1 MPSDIKEELI
11 HDLIRI
17 AGNLIEN
24 AFDALDG
31 VKGKRVFFSIGVMDG
46 EMVLEVS
53 DNGKGIPE
61 EIAEVIFQK
70 GYSTK
75 GVDRGYG
82 LFLTK
87 QSIDK
92 LNGTIELKTKPG
104 AGTLFTVILP
114 LWHAEGVMDK

>member
-1 MPSDIKEELI
+1 MPGDIKEELI

-31 VKGKRVFFSIGVMDG
+31 VKGKRIFFSIGVIDG
-46 EMVLEVS
+46 EMVLEVR

-61 EIAEVIFQK
+61 GITEAIFQK

-87 QSIDK
+87 QSIEK
-92 LNGTIELKTKPG
+92 LNGTIELKTKTG

-114 LWHAEGVMDK
+114 L